1 MTPVDLSQ
9 EEHKTTATCFTC
21 KHCNNKGHLA
31 KDCPNIR
38 GEYQDFLQMK
48 NIKNTKDNHVE
59 KLDADVPG
67 KEREHCHK
75 EDKNIEKPEN
85 SSSVDF
91 LLIDNSDEEEVESS
105 CLENVQVTRINGEET
120 KNGDNKEDDRIT
132 NNSEDNES
140 RDVIRTAQ
148 KRQRYIHEFYI
159 YDEVV

>member
-1 MTPVDLSQ
+1 
-9 EEHKTTATCFTC
+9 
-21 KHCNNKGHLA
+21 
-31 KDCPNIR
+31 
-38 GEYQDFLQMK
+38 MK
-48 NIKNTKDNHVE
+48 NIENTKDNHVE

-67 KEREHCHK
+67 KEREHCLK
-75 EDKNIEKPEN
+75 EDKNIEKQEN
-85 SSSVDF
+85 SSSLDF

-105 CLENVQVTRINGEET
+105 CLENVQVTRINGEEP

-159 YDEVV
+159 YDEVVRTKDI

>member
-1 MTPVDLSQ
+1 
-9 EEHKTTATCFTC
+9 
-21 KHCNNKGHLA
+21 
-31 KDCPNIR
+31 
-38 GEYQDFLQMK
+38 MK
-48 NIKNTKDNHVE
+48 NIKSSKDNHVE
-59 KLDADVPG
+59 QVEADVPG
-67 KEREHCHK
+67 KEREDCHK
-75 EDKNIEKPEN
+75 EDKNIEQLNN
-85 SSSVDF
+85 SSLVDF

-159 YDEVV
+159 YDEVVRTKDI

>member
-1 MTPVDLSQ
+1 
-9 EEHKTTATCFTC
+9 
-21 KHCNNKGHLA
+21 
-31 KDCPNIR
+31 
-38 GEYQDFLQMK
+38 MK
-48 NIKNTKDNHVE
+48 NIENTKDNHVE

-75 EDKNIEKPEN
+75 EDKNIEQLNN
-85 SSSVDF
+85 SSLVDF